1 MVFAGLATF
10 LAASPAAG
18 QDAGAVP
25 ASGAVPAVAARPG
38 DPDSIAVV
46 DDLGRRVLFPAP
58 PCRIVSLIP
67 ATTEII
73 YALGADRC
81 LVGRSIYDNF
91 PPEVRAVP
99 DVGHAIGVAIERV
112 VTLRP
117 DLVLLVAGSD
127 NARTVAE
134 FDRLGVRSLVFRM
147 NRLEDLRSTIA
158 RLGAVLERPGRAD
171 SLWSAIDADLNDVR
185 DRTTAL
191 DRPTVYY
198 DIAHPPPFTIG
209 RGSYLDSLIFIAG
222 GRNVFHDVEA
232 PSPTVSLEAIVARD
246 PDVIV
251 FPVSKQWSGAGS
263 PLERP
268 LWNSLRAVRDGR
280 VREVDADLLHKLG
293 PRVGIA
299 VRSLA
304 RAIHPEL
311 ASDRPLAP

>member
-1 MVFAGLATF
+1 MFRTPQRPRFAPLIVLAS
-10 LAASPAAG
+10 LLWAPPAHAQEAG
-18 QDAGAVP
+18 GT
-25 ASGAVPAVAARPG
+25 RPV
-38 DPDSIAVV
+38 SIV
-46 DDLGRRVLFPAP
+46 DDLGRLVLFPAP

-73 YALGADRC
+73 YALGAEGC
-81 LVGRSIYDNF
+81 LVGRSMYDNF
-91 PPEVRAVP
+91 PPEVLALP
-99 DVGHAIGVAIERV
+99 DVGQAIGVAIERV

-127 NARTVAE
+127 NARTIAE

-147 NRLEDLRSTIA
+147 NRLEDLRSTIG
-158 RLGAVLERPGRAD
+158 RLGAALERPSTAD
-171 SLWSAIDADLNDVR
+171 SLWAAIDGDLIAVR
-185 DRTTAL
+185 DRTTEL

-222 GRNVFHDVEA
+222 GRNVFHDVAA
-232 PSPTVSLEAIVARD
+232 PSPTVSLEAIVDRD

-251 FPVSKQWSGAGS
+251 FPVSEAWAGAGS

-268 LWNSLRAVRDGR
+268 LWSSLRAVRERR

-293 PRVGIA
+293 PRVGEA
-299 VRSLA
+299 VRALA
-304 RAIHPEL
+304 RAIHPEI
-311 ASDRPLAP
+311 ADAGRAGP